1 MEIAAT
7 NKQTAGYHAV
17 DGGTVGEGIEGFA
30 SASYSKSNETQ
41 FTNANLNANNININT
56 GKDFT
61 LKLPQITVDTYGHV
75 TAAADE
81 NVVINIPKATKT
93 EVGLG
98 SVVNAGQDTTPT
110 AGSTNYAKIQKE
122 LDAAKS
128 VGKYP
133 NTEFFNQGET
143 GVSPLKEYIE
153 TPTNF
158 ATEPSVS
165 KEVEDDLP
173 FGD

>member
-1 MEIAAT
+1 M
-7 NKQTAGYHAV
+7 
-17 DGGTVGEGIEGFA
+17 FL
-30 SASYSKSNETQ
+30 S
-41 FTNANLNANNININT
+41 
-56 GKDFT
+56 
-61 LKLPQITVDTYGHV
+61 
-75 TAAADE
+75 
-81 NVVINIPKATKT
+81 
-93 EVGLG
+93 
-98 SVVNAGQDTTPT
+98 

-158 ATEPSVS
+158 ATDPSAS